1 MISGPKILGDHDGDR
16 ISSAVTE
23 GIRESL
29 NAGRCRIG
37 SDSRCSE
44 CIDTALN
51 KNLSDIQAGGL
62 KRRDETV
69 AQSVDH
75 KILMSTNIFSA
86 AEQSRISIPQIQKT
100 ADCGEKL

>member
-23 GIRESL
+23 GIREPL

-37 SDSRCSE
+37 GDSRCSE

-51 KNLSDIQAGGL
+51 ENLSDIQAGGL
-62 KRRDETV
+62 KR
-69 AQSVDH
+69 
-75 KILMSTNIFSA
+75 
-86 AEQSRISIPQIQKT
+86 
-100 ADCGEKL
+100 